1 MAGGYMDEAQVGWG
15 MNGQQCDEKYSS
27 GRVIAES
34 ITSNTKIR
42 TPYPISTLPLA
53 SLPK

>member
-34 ITSNTKIR
+34 ITSNTKDKN
-42 TPYPISTLPLA
+42 TLPHLYLA
-53 SLPK
+53 LSISS